1 MPLGGQIMEPF
12 SAWMQAKGPDAD
24 IVLSSRI
31 RLARNLKDM
40 VFPNRLTDDVA
51 EKMLHQV
58 EQAVN
63 DLSRTWQMHFER
75 LDHLSPIDRQVL
87 VEKHLISPAFIE
99 EPVKYRAIAID
110 ERESISIMVNE
121 EDHLRIQILLS
132 GLQLEEA
139 WTVAN
144 QLDDALERRLDYA
157 YDSHSGYLTA
167 CPTNIGTA
175 MRASVMVH
183 LPALVLT
190 RQASQ
195 VFTTLAQI
203 GMVVRG
209 LYGEGSDAI
218 GNIFQISNQVSL
230 GLSEEEFIHNLA
242 TVTQQIVG
250 RERHARQYLQHNAG
264 VMLADRVERA
274 WGLLTHAHI
283 MTSEEAL
290 RLLSEVK
297 LGQDLGLLPKTKS
310 TFTQLTLFTRP
321 GFLQSQAGHE
331 LNAQERD
338 QIRAQFLRE
347 RLREEVQSV

>member
-1 MPLGGQIMEPF
+1 MIQPG
-12 SAWMQAKGPDAD
+12 SAWMQGKGPDAD

-31 RLARNLKDM
+31 RLARNLKNT
-40 VFPNRLTDDVA
+40 VFPNRLTDDRAVEMLNMIA
-51 EKMLHQV
+51 GTVSDLEGEWNIRFEK
-58 EQAVN
+58 
-63 DLSRTWQMHFER
+63 
-75 LDHLSPIDRQVL
+75 LDNLSPIQRQVL
-87 VEKHLISPAFIE
+87 VEKHLISPALIE
-99 EPVKYRAIAID
+99 EPVKYKAAAVD
-110 ERESISIMVNE
+110 EQESISIMVNE

-132 GLQLEEA
+132 GLQLQET
-139 WTVAN
+139 WTIAN
-144 QLDDALERRLDYA
+144 QLDDALEEHLDYA
-157 YDSHSGYLTA
+157 YDNHSGYLTA

-209 LYGEGSDAI
+209 LYGEGSDAV

-250 RERHARQYLQHNAG
+250 RERHARRHLQNNAG
-264 VMLADRVERA
+264 IVLIDRVERA
-274 WGLLTHAHI
+274 WGILTHARI
-283 MTSEEAL
+283 MSSEEAL

-297 LGQDLGLLPKTKS
+297 LGQDLGLLPVRNS
-310 TFTQLTLFTRP
+310 TFTQLTLYTRP
-321 GFLQSQAGHE
+321 GFLQAQAGHE
-331 LNAQERD
+331 LQAAERD
-338 QIRAQFLRE
+338 QMRAQFLRE
-347 RLREEVQSV
+347 KLHENPET